1 MASACCCAKPFF
13 IALPAR
19 SGKLVIP
26 YKYNIE
32 YEGETS
38 SFSNGKTNVTDDK
51 GEYCIN
57 KKGAKVTC

>member
-1 MASACCCAKPFF
+1 M
-13 IALPAR
+13 
-19 SGKLVIP
+19 IP